1 MSRLDREP
9 EARTRAEAWHGR
21 RRSRA
26 GARVNALF
34 IAPVPLLF
42 RAFGSEP
49 VGLFFNLL
57 AFGALM
63 AAAYFTREGLRAE
76 DAYDARS
83 VARRPTLPR
92 KLFGAALTGGGLAL
106 AGLAGGDVVAS
117 VVFAILGIGLHVMAF
132 GADPLRDKGGP
143 GLDRFQSDRI
153 ARAVDEAEAYLAEM
167 QGLIAPLADRG
178 LTDRVERFSTTARR
192 LFRIVEADPR
202 DLAGA
207 RRWLGVYLLGA
218 RDATEKFAALY
229 ARRRDRGVRADYV
242 ALLDDLET
250 GFARRSETM
259 LLDDRSDLD
268 IEIEVLRDRLARE
281 TLHHQDES

>member
-1 MSRLDREP
+1 MSDE
-9 EARTRAEAWHGR
+9 TRGTWRGR
-21 RRSRA
+21 RRSRV

-34 IAPVPLLF
+34 IAPVPLVF
-42 RAFGSEP
+42 RAFGSDP
-49 VGLFFNLL
+49 MGLFLNLL

-63 AAAYFTREGLRAE
+63 GAAWLTREGLRAE
-76 DAYDARS
+76 DAYDARA

-92 KLFGAALTGGGLAL
+92 KLLGAGITGGGLAL
-106 AGLAGGDVVAS
+106 AGLAGGDPVAAVIFAVLGVV
-117 VVFAILGIGLHVMAF
+117 LHVLAF
-132 GADPLRDKGGP
+132 GPDPMRDKGGP

-167 QGLIAPLADRG
+167 RRLIEPLGDRG
-178 LTDRVERFSTTARR
+178 LSSRVEGFSATARR
-192 LFRIVEADPR
+192 LFRLVEADPR
-202 DLAGA
+202 ELSGA

-229 ARRRDRGVRADYV
+229 SRRRDKDARADYV

-250 GFARRSETM
+250 GFARRTETM

-268 IEIEVLRDRLARE
+268 VEIEVLRDRLARE
-281 TLHHQDES
+281 TLHHEDES